1 MWPRENRLNRFK
13 VHFHYRLHLLPNR
26 GSTGRREGRCSEKRM
41 VEVRDTFG
49 RPSPF
54 ATFHWLGV
62 RRCVVSCWRPW
73 PSSRILK
80 AAKSDCPPP
89 LQHPR
94 RTCVYV
100 DDDGGDGV
108 SIPSPASDENVAH
121 WCWQLDFHWCGAPH
135 HHFRFPDP
143 ITNSVNSSP
152 PSSLQ
157 TVFMLILEEG
167 ERNRF
172 LTTREKKNNNMKTF
186 DRKQDIS
193 KGKKVKWN

>member
-89 LQHPR
+89 PPAPEADVCLRWRRRRRRRQHPLP
-94 RTCVYV
+94 
-100 DDDGGDGV
+100 
-108 SIPSPASDENVAH
+108 SIGWKCSALV
-121 WCWQLDFHWCGAPH
+121 
-135 HHFRFPDP
+135 
-143 ITNSVNSSP
+143 
-152 PSSLQ
+152 
-157 TVFMLILEEG
+157 
-167 ERNRF
+167 
-172 LTTREKKNNNMKTF
+172 LTTGLSLVWCPPPPLSLSRS
-186 DRKQDIS
+186 DH
-193 KGKKVKWN
+193 